1 MEYRSTIYPNSKELK
16 IYSDEL
22 IDEYRNMLEESRE
35 DDIRLKSTTKGIHR
49 DDFEIKI
56 DGLSAKQFG
65 SQGQQRSC
73 AITLKLSEAALL
85 KNITGEDP
93 VVLLD
98 DVMSELDQQRQHYLL
113 NKVKDFQVF
122 ITCCDLI
129 NTLQL
134 EEGKIF
140 YVEDGIFTEKNKNE
154 L

>member
-1 MEYRSTIYPNSKELK
+1 
-16 IYSDEL
+16 
-22 IDEYRNMLEESRE
+22 
-35 DDIRLKSTTKGIHR
+35 
-49 DDFEIKI
+49 
-56 DGLSAKQFG
+56 
-65 SQGQQRSC
+65 
-73 AITLKLSEAALL
+73 
-85 KNITGEDP
+85 
-93 VVLLD
+93 
-98 DVMSELDQQRQHYLL
+98 MSELDQQRQHYIL